1 MAKTLINVLYHR
13 NPIDSKDKG
22 KLILIE
28 RENGLKTKTE
38 IEDPDFSFYVS
49 KKDKFKEHQR
59 LKNLFQPLNEVDEI
73 KCKYLKLYGEMNNL
87 IKTYDYDPSRIN
99 KYHQTFKSAYNSRNM
114 YAFKK
119 MHSHPLFYS
128 TDIDFIDYNIRNWYE
143 TNGDKFDTTGK
154 LTKAFFDIEV
164 DSVDIVG
171 FPDEDEANCP
181 INAITYFYNGTLHAG
196 FLRNSCRPNPLI
208 AEAENDIVTF
218 KQEFIEEFTNET
230 NLDLKK
236 HNTLLD
242 VNIQFFNTEV
252 ELVKWFFHIV
262 NEIDRPDIMM
272 AWNIR
277 FDFVTISNRLTKL
290 GYEPAS
296 IICPLEFQ
304 SYRNSYYYT
313 DMRAKDISE
322 KKDYIEVNGY
332 TQYSDQMINF
342 AKLRVGTK
350 YESYSL
356 DAIAQATIGAS
367 KVDLQGYSIKD
378 VAYKDY
384 KLFMKYAMVDTF
396 RLSQIE
402 DKEEDVDMLYA
413 LSIITMTR
421 INKVLT
427 KTTSLRNLAAKF
439 FFDQGFIIGNNPN
452 INRLEMNK
460 KVSAKFRGA
469 LTLQVL
475 FKVS

>member
-1 MAKTLINVLYHR
+1 
-13 NPIDSKDKG
+13 
-22 KLILIE
+22 
-28 RENGLKTKTE
+28 
-38 IEDPDFSFYVS
+38 
-49 KKDKFKEHQR
+49 
-59 LKNLFQPLNEVDEI
+59 
-73 KCKYLKLYGEMNNL
+73 
-87 IKTYDYDPSRIN
+87 
-99 KYHQTFKSAYNSRNM
+99 
-114 YAFKK
+114 
-119 MHSHPLFYS
+119 
-128 TDIDFIDYNIRNWYE
+128 
-143 TNGDKFDTTGK
+143 
-154 LTKAFFDIEV
+154 
-164 DSVDIVG
+164 
-171 FPDEDEANCP
+171 
-181 INAITYFYNGTLHAG
+181 
-196 FLRNSCRPNPLI
+196 
-208 AEAENDIVTF
+208 
-218 KQEFIEEFTNET
+218 
-230 NLDLKK
+230 
-236 HNTLLD
+236 LD

-313 DMRAKDISE
+313 DMRAKDIAE

-439 FFDQGFIIGNNPN
+439 FFDQGYIIGNNPN
-452 INRLEMNK
+452 INRMEMNK
-460 KVSAKFRGA
+460 KISAKFRGA

-475 FKVS
+475 LKVS